1 MPGPTLGADEVVR
14 RGQEIYERDIRALVE
29 PEHRGEFIVI
39 DLTTRQYEI
48 DAREA
53 PAIRRAIAKNPDGPR
68 CVLRIGYPYT
78 HRIGGTSL
86 RLGR

>member
-1 MPGPTLGADEVVR
+1 MARPTLDADEVVR
-14 RGQEIYERDIRALVE
+14 RGQEIYDRDLRALVE

-39 DLTTRQYEI
+39 DLETGDYEI

-68 CVLRIGYPYT
+68 CLLRIGFPYT